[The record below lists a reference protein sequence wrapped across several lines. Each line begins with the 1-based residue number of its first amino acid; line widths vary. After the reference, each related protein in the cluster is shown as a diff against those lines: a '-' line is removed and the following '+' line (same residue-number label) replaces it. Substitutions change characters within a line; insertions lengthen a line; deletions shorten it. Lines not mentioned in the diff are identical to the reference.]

1 MIIILS
7 AESIVQLGCL
17 QLVGRLPA
25 LPDLMQQPR
34 NKESVHNARHT
45 SGQKMPHHQNGCEN
59 ISNIYIYIFIYLFVY
74 LLIYLLYIYIYI
86 YKRQYPARPAAVDG
100 SDVLAPGHSL
110 GKVMAPVAS
119 DIP

>member
-59 ISNIYIYIFIYLFVY
+59 ISNIYIYLFIDLFT
-74 LLIYLLYIYIYI
+74 IYI